1 MTKMTQN
8 HWWTGAT
15 DLGREGHWY
24 WAGSL
29 ATVGD
34 FLWYKPTNQPN
45 GGIAHNCMFWK
56 TVGVMNFMA
65 MIMAVQIIPVF
76 SFVRKNES
84 LISRKTPFTNT
95 LQNEQFAYTIKRTK
109 KYINKTQY

>member
-1 MTKMTQN
+1 MFLADNGVDTD
-8 HWWTGAT
+8 WWTGAT

-45 GGIAHNCMFWK
+45 GGIAHNCMFLENGGSYEFYGNDYGCTEYPRFFHLSEK
-56 TVGVMNFMA
+56 MKASFRGKRRL
-65 MIMAVQIIPVF
+65 QIPCKMSNLPI
-76 SFVRKNES
+76 R
-84 LISRKTPFTNT
+84 
-95 LQNEQFAYTIKRTK
+95 
-109 KYINKTQY
+109 